1 MVGIP
6 FLSVMGLAAAGTITV
21 AVLIALPALRLSQGL
36 PDAGS
41 NPTSD
46 TQRRAY
52 DLLSEGFG
60 PGFNGPLTVVIDAT
74 AINIDTSG
82 KLASVLPVYLV
93 LVVGLALLLL
103 LVVFRSLLVPVT
115 AVAGFLLTIAATRSG
130 SSSSSSSRGTSGA
143 CSACRARHP

>member
-1 MVGIP
+1 VVGIP